1 MAGWLLSGHMII
13 TASWSMALCY
23 SLPSSMSE
31 PSDLLPTN
39 KLWQRS
45 GDASSRIR
53 LQRVNL
59 QRVVTS
65 TLLVDS
71 LHRLLGLNMVIEAS
85 CHDGQANVT
94 RIGGCLQPTAVRK
107 WDPKFNCL
115 WGTKSWNLSHELGS
129 RFFPRLSH
137 SPEHTLT
144 AAH

>member
-1 MAGWLLSGHMII
+1 MVAWLLSGHMVI
-13 TASWSMALCY
+13 TGSWSMVLRY
-23 SLPSSMSE
+23 SLPSSVSE

-53 LQRVNL
+53 LQK
-59 QRVVTS
+59 VVTS
-65 TLLVDS
+65 MLLVDS
-71 LHRLLGLNMVIEAS
+71 LHCLLGLNMVIEAN

-94 RIGGCLQPTAVRK
+94 RIGRCLQPTAVRK

-115 WGTKSWNLSHELGS
+115 WGTKSWNLSHELGTY
-129 RFFPRLSH
+129 PYLSH